1 MNRKEGHARAGRIVE
16 WSGVEWNS
24 GVQCGVCIIVQCSG
38 VERGGVEQRSGAAL
52 MELPQ
57 APLRS
62 MHSFVP
68 AFVRSFVRFV
78 RSFVGVW

>member
-1 MNRKEGHARAGRIVE
+1 
-16 WSGVEWNS
+16 
-24 GVQCGVCIIVQCSG
+24 
-38 VERGGVEQRSGAAL
+38 

-68 AFVRSFVRFV
+68 AFVRSFVHSFV
-78 RSFVGVW
+78 RSFVRSFVSFVRLLVFGELAVSDCECL